1 MRSNEDYRQAMEKE
15 AKSVELLYSTKP
27 KRVFLGEREYRIP
40 ANYFSPKQRDEPDTL
55 RAGESGF
62 GFFLFLPDF
71 GGYTKDN
78 WQDHFDRRLI
88 YVVQVKEADKNRMI
102 RQRDGTY
109 RPIHPSAYG
118 DAMAA
123 FENRRPRLEEL
134 PSFKLHGLEGY
145 QYKGR
150 RTHQIIWTG
159 TRSSGEFF
167 FLECSLAPG
176 ETEKPGAVFPLCQTR
191 YYSEKED
198 LRIAY
203 RYPRE
208 HLAKWRE
215 IDDAIWARLHSW
227 QVTGVKGR

>member
-1 MRSNEDYRQAMEKE
+1 MEEE

-27 KRVFLGEREYRIP
+27 KRVFLGKREYRIP
-40 ANYFSPKQRDEPDTL
+40 ANYFGPKQRDESDTL
-55 RAGESGF
+55 RVGDSGF

-71 GGYTKDN
+71 GGYTKEN
-78 WQDHFDRRLI
+78 WRNQFDSRLI
-88 YVVQVKEADKNRMI
+88 YVVQVREADKSRMI

-109 RPIHPSAYG
+109 RAIHPSAYG
-118 DAMAA
+118 DAVAA
-123 FENRRPRLEEL
+123 FENRRPRLEQL

-150 RTHQIIWTG
+150 STQQIIWTG

-167 FLECSLAPG
+167 FLECSAVPG
-176 ETEKPGAVFPLCQTR
+176 ETERPGAVFPLCQTR
-191 YYSEKED
+191 YYSDKED

-215 IDDAIWARLHSW
+215 IDDAIWAKLRSW
-227 QVTGVKGR
+227 QEAGIKGR